1 MEHDERE
8 RVYGAP
14 EYYWGTEANELA
26 KEAVELVSPEK
37 AGGTLIDI
45 GAGEGRDAVFF
56 AEEGF
61 DVYAVDISRNGLAK
75 ADRLADK
82 RGVEIDGI
90 EADVNDLRSPEPMEL
105 VYSIGTVQYLRPEN
119 RERQFERFRCGT
131 TPGGIH
137 VFFAFVDHPEIP
149 TPPDWTASEYF
160 YDSGELEQC
169 YAEWEVLDTREI
181 VFEDDSGGEPHEHAA
196 EVLVARKPK
205 PTETEERTT
214 TDEQR
219 RRRSE

>member
-1 MEHDERE
+1 MEEGERE
-8 RVYGAP
+8 A
-14 EYYWGTEANELA
+14 WNTTSANGCTA
-26 KEAVELVSPEK
+26 RRS
-37 AGGTLIDI
+37 TT
-45 GAGEGRDAVFF
+45 GER
-56 AEEGF
+56 
-61 DVYAVDISRNGLAK
+61 
-75 ADRLADK
+75 K
-82 RGVEIDGI
+82 RTSW
-90 EADVNDLRSPEPMEL
+90 LRKPSK
-105 VYSIGTVQYLRPEN
+105 YLRPEN

-131 TPGGIH
+131 TPEGIH

-149 TPPDWTASEYF
+149 TPPNWTASEYF
-160 YDSGELEQC
+160 YDPGELEQY